1 MDLDA
6 LLPED
11 YTNQEYRAFFDIDSS
26 NNSTCRTM
34 LEYYFSDVVVSFFQ
48 MCSPTERY
56 QIDLPKRVVGS
67 PEILISLHTQFVA
80 APLEHD

>member
-34 LEYYFSDVVVSFFQ
+34 LEYYFSDVVVSFFSNVQ
-48 MCSPTERY
+48 SNR
-56 QIDLPKRVVGS
+56 KVS
-67 PEILISLHTQFVA
+67 N
-80 APLEHD
+80 

>member
-26 NNSTCRTM
+26 NNSTCITM
-34 LEYYFSDVVVSFFQ
+34 LEYYFSDVVVSFF
-48 MCSPTERY
+48 SN
-56 QIDLPKRVVGS
+56 V
-67 PEILISLHTQFVA
+67 
-80 APLEHD
+80 

>member
-26 NNSTCRTM
+26 NNSTYRTM

-48 MCSPTERY
+48 MCSRTEKY
-56 QIDLPKRVVGS
+56 QIDSPKWVVY
-67 PEILISLHTQFVA
+67 A
-80 APLEHD
+80 